1 MEQLFLDTVI
11 ASWKQIIHRLD
22 RQFTS
27 LNDEQL
33 QRQVAP
39 GKNRLFYLL
48 GHLTVMHDRTLP
60 LLDISKPLYPE
71 LADAYLINP
80 DRTLPDPLSAAD
92 LKNAWYEVNSRI
104 TSAAERYSVEEW
116 LTKHSAL
123 SDEDFSKNPLRNRLA
138 VFLNRTSHAAY
149 HAGQARLSR

>member
-1 MEQLFLDTVI
+1 MEQLFLETVV
-11 ASWKQIIHRLD
+11 ASWKQIINRLD
-22 RQFTS
+22 QRFAS

-60 LLDISKPLYPE
+60 LLDISKALYPE
-71 LADAYLINP
+71 LADAYFTNP
-80 DRTLPDPLSAAD
+80 DRTLTDPLPAAD

-104 TSAAERYSVEEW
+104 TAAAERYSVEEW
-116 LTKHSAL
+116 LAKHTAA

-138 VFLNRTSHAAY
+138 VFLNRTNHAAF
-149 HAGQARLSR
+149 HTGQAILSR